1 MIQIWN
7 LYLLLPNATEKS
19 VWFTARGDM
28 MEKAENHIPFGL
40 QKARNSQIKFLIF
53 IDINSDINSN
63 LYWEIL
69 QDYPQ

>member
-1 MIQIWN
+1 
-7 LYLLLPNATEKS
+7 
-19 VWFTARGDM
+19 